1 MIQSRKD
8 KQGYIYNLYPVYS
21 DTYILYPV
29 NRGTITY
36 ENVHENIIIS
46 MYIIY
51 NMTHKIKN
59 SKNWFLGNACLRSY

>member
-8 KQGYIYNLYPVYS
+8 KQGYIYNLYPVYR

-29 NRGTITY
+29 NR

-46 MYIIY
+46 MYILYILY
-51 NMTHKIKN
+51 NMTHEC
-59 SKNWFLGNACLRSY
+59 WT